1 MSDDVIKLMYNA
13 FVIPTLY
20 GIGIFYEEN
29 LNDILQ
35 C

>member
-1 MSDDVIKLMYNA
+1 MSDDVIKLMYA

-29 LNDILQ
+29 LNGILQ